1 MNLIQYLVMVL
12 GIVCLILAA
21 FEIKPTG
28 RINLTAAG
36 LALWAISVLFTILW
50 QTK

>member
-1 MNLIQYLVMVL
+1 MSLIQSLLLVAA
-12 GIVCLILAA
+12 IVCLILAA

-28 RINLTAAG
+28 KVNLTAAG
-36 LALWAISVLFTILW
+36 LALWAISILLRILW

>member
-1 MNLIQYLVMVL
+1 MSLIETLVML
-12 GIVCLILAA
+12 AGIVCLILAA

-28 RINLTAAG
+28 KINLMAAG
-36 LALWAISVLFTILW
+36 LALWAISMLFRILW